1 MQDPRSQ
8 VESVCRGDP
17 KSNYPPRRQPPD
29 KNYFAKTNMKRSKKT
44 KKQKVK
50 GAKKQRRKADKKR
63 VSSASKF
70 ASENSEVLTPKFW
83 VPKQKSP
90 FLTMNSGNHKS
101 N

>member
-29 KNYFAKTNMKRSKKT
+29 KNYFAKTNIKRSKKT

-50 GAKKQRRKADKKR
+50 QGERGGKQTRKE
-63 VSSASKF
+63 SA
-70 ASENSEVLTPKFW
+70 APQNLP
-83 VPKQKSP
+83 QKIQ
-90 FLTMNSGNHKS
+90 KY
-101 N
+101 